1 MLLIIIILNR
11 IYVIIKNEYNR
22 YIIDMYKV
30 VFINSFNDFIYNIE
44 NDLYEASNI
53 SPSQNIILKT
63 IRIKFENNKLVQCEI
78 ISKE

>member
-1 MLLIIIILNR
+1 M
-11 IYVIIKNEYNR
+11 IIKNEYNR

>member
-1 MLLIIIILNR
+1 MLLIIIILNG

>member
-1 MLLIIIILNR
+1 M
-11 IYVIIKNEYNR
+11 IIKNEYNR

-44 NDLYEASNI
+44 NDLYEASNV

>member
-1 MLLIIIILNR
+1 MIIE
-11 IYVIIKNEYNR
+11 NEYNR

-30 VFINSFNDFIYNIE
+30 VFINSFNDFIYNKE
-44 NDLYEASNI
+44 NDSYEASNI